1 MKTFFRNVDKLLLG
15 SITVIFLLL
24 ISVLCWIFNSNDTIP
39 MWLYII
45 TMICCY
51 LCCII
56 IYAVCKSN
64 KNEVVYRL
72 PKIRS
77 INKLNSKYVFVV
89 ERNDLFSQGS
99 YATICYQDG
108 DDSIELVLGLGYV
121 QSITSAG
128 YLQIE
133 LETESIDESASKI
146 LKKITDNSFYRSTIK
161 IKPST
166 NKELI
171 KEALIN
177 G

>member
-1 MKTFFRNVDKLLLG
+1 M
-15 SITVIFLLL
+15 
-24 ISVLCWIFNSNDTIP
+24 
-39 MWLYII
+39 
-45 TMICCY
+45 
-51 LCCII
+51 
-56 IYAVCKSN
+56 
-64 KNEVVYRL
+64 
-72 PKIRS
+72 
-77 INKLNSKYVFVV
+77 
-89 ERNDLFSQGS
+89 FSQGS

-177 G
+177 GWNYNW